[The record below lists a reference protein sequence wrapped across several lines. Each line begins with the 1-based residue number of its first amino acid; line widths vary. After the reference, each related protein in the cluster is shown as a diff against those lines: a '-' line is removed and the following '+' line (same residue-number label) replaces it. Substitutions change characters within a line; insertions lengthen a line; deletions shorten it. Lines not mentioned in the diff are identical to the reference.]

1 MPWVVVAH
9 PSVSFCFVLALFM
22 TTSTTASSPSA
33 PTSLCFYYDPI
44 SPFAWLAFARLP
56 EVLMG
61 ISHHV
66 VYKPVLFAAMLKQH
80 GQLGPAE
87 IASKRDWTYR
97 QVLWLG
103 QHLGVPLRLPAS
115 HPFNPLP
122 VLRLALATAVESA
135 PEMGATNRLVTET
148 VLRHV
153 WAQGGDPLEPARLK
167 VLHEQLA
174 EHMHQRGRTLADP
187 NSDAVRQQLRANTAQ
202 ALAAGAFGVPTM
214 VVNDRLFWGL
224 DSLPMVRASLLGD
237 PWFSGADW
245 DSPACT
251 PVGIVRSA

>member
-1 MPWVVVAH
+1 
-9 PSVSFCFVLALFM
+9 
-22 TTSTTASSPSA
+22 
-33 PTSLCFYYDPI
+33 
-44 SPFAWLAFARLP
+44 
-56 EVLMG
+56 
-61 ISHHV
+61 
-66 VYKPVLFAAMLKQH
+66 
-80 GQLGPAE
+80 
-87 IASKRDWTYR
+87 
-97 QVLWLG
+97 
-103 QHLGVPLRLPAS
+103 
-115 HPFNPLP
+115 
-122 VLRLALATAVESA
+122 
-135 PEMGATNRLVTET
+135 
-148 VLRHV
+148 
-153 WAQGGDPLEPARLK
+153 LEPARLK